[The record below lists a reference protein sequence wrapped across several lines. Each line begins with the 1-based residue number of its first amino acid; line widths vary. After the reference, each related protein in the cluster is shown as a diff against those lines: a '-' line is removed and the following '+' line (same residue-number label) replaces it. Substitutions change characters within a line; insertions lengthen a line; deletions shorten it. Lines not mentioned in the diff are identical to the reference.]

1 MQNNSS
7 YSLFLWRRL
16 GALLYDSLLLIA
28 IFFVITAIAVGFNS
42 GEAITH
48 PFYLVGMFP
57 IAFLFYF
64 WCWKRGGQ
72 TLGMQAWRIKL
83 VNEQDTKLTTSQ
95 CVLRYVLGLI
105 LFGFTYFGA
114 LFHPKKRAL
123 HDSLSRTKI
132 ILKNK

>member
-1 MQNNSS
+1 M
-7 YSLFLWRRL
+7 
-16 GALLYDSLLLIA
+16 LYDSLLLIA
-28 IFFVITAIAVGFNS
+28 IFFVITAFAVALND

-48 PFYLVGMFP
+48 PFYLFGMYP

-72 TLGMQAWRIKL
+72 TLGMQAWRIKV

-95 CVLRYVLGLI
+95 CVTRYVLGSI

-114 LFHPKKRAL
+114 LFDPQKRAL

-132 ILKNK
+132 INKIK